1 MKQMEH
7 SYKGE
12 EKFLVNDL
20 KTIVSKARSKAFA
33 AVNYSLVERNWRI
46 GKRIVEEEQNGEAR
60 AEYGKHIIEVAS
72 AALTEEF
79 GKGFSETNLINF
91 KKFFLLFKE
100 LEIHQTVSEE
110 FRKQVLHLLPW
121 SHYERLIRVE
131 DKKAREWYAKEAYE
145 QGWSFRTLN
154 RNINTLYYERLLMS
168 KKKQPVVNEMQDK
181 TKAYQQDKLE
191 YIKSPVVLEFL
202 GLPEDTSLAESKL
215 ETAIINNLEKFLMEM
230 GKGYALVARQQHIR
244 TEENDYYIDLVFYNY
259 LIKSFILVDLKVN
272 RITYQDVG
280 QMDMYLQ
287 MYDKMK
293 KGPDDNPTI
302 GIILCTETDSDVAR
316 YSTLAK
322 NDQMFAAKY
331 KLYLPDKED
340 LRREI
345 ERQKELY
352 LMAHPEETGIS
363 VTNGYA
369 QPDSCF
375 MFAYDLEQDK
385 LLWRSADQSYNSMN
399 FVVKGDVILCGYGF
413 TAEDDYLYQ
422 INRNT
427 GEILDRLELKK
438 MPDLLVEQDGK
449 LYVHTYSYDYVIDF

>member
-1 MKQMEH
+1 MKEPGKKYDDEDNM
-7 SYKGE
+7 
-12 EKFLVNDL
+12 LVNDL
-20 KTIVSKARSKAFA
+20 RSIVSKARSKAFA

-46 GKRIVEEEQNGEAR
+46 GQRIVEQEQNGASR
-60 AEYGKHIIEVAS
+60 AEYGKHVIEIAS

-79 GKGFSETNLINF
+79 GKGFSETNIMNF
-91 KKFFLLFKE
+91 KKFYLKFKE
-100 LEIHQTVSEE
+100 LAIPQTVSEE
-110 FRKQVLHLLPW
+110 FKKQKHQTLSDESSLLTQKDQTQSTQSELRLLPW

-131 DKKAREWYAKEAYE
+131 DKKAREWYAKEAFE
-145 QGWSFRTLN
+145 QDWSFRTLN

-168 KKKQPVVNEMQDK
+168 KKKQPVVDEMQDK

-316 YSTLAK
+316 YSTLAR

-352 LMAHPEETGIS
+352 LMAHPEE
-363 VTNGYA
+363 NY
-369 QPDSCF
+369 
-375 MFAYDLEQDK
+375 
-385 LLWRSADQSYNSMN
+385 
-399 FVVKGDVILCGYGF
+399 KG
-413 TAEDDYLYQ
+413 
-422 INRNT
+422 
-427 GEILDRLELKK
+427 
-438 MPDLLVEQDGK
+438 
-449 LYVHTYSYDYVIDF
+449 

>member
-1 MKQMEH
+1 MQEPGKKYNDEDNM
-7 SYKGE
+7 
-12 EKFLVNDL
+12 LVNDL
-20 KTIVSKARSKAFA
+20 RSIVSKARSKAFA

-46 GKRIVEEEQNGEAR
+46 GQRIVEQEQNGASR
-60 AEYGKHIIEVAS
+60 AEYGKHVIEVAS

-79 GKGFSETNLINF
+79 GKGFSETNIMNF
-91 KKFFLLFKE
+91 KKFYLKFKE
-100 LEIHQTVSEE
+100 LTIPQTLSEE
-110 FRKQVLHLLPW
+110 FKKQKQQTLSDELSSHFQKGQTPPAQFELRLLPW

-131 DKKAREWYAKEAYE
+131 DKKAREWYAKEAFE

-168 KKKQPVVNEMQDK
+168 KKKQPVVDEMQDK

-191 YIKSPVVLEFL
+191 YIKSPVILEFL

-352 LMAHPEETGIS
+352 QMAHPEE
-363 VTNGYA
+363 N
-369 QPDSCF
+369 
-375 MFAYDLEQDK
+375 DK
-385 LLWRSADQSYNSMN
+385 
-399 FVVKGDVILCGYGF
+399 
-413 TAEDDYLYQ
+413 E
-422 INRNT
+422 
-427 GEILDRLELKK
+427 
-438 MPDLLVEQDGK
+438 
-449 LYVHTYSYDYVIDF
+449 

>member
-1 MKQMEH
+1 MKQLNKKYNDEDNM
-7 SYKGE
+7 
-12 EKFLVNDL
+12 LVNDL
-20 KTIVSKARSKAFA
+20 RSIVSKARSKAFA

-46 GKRIVEEEQNGEAR
+46 GQRIVEQEQNGASR
-60 AEYGKHIIEVAS
+60 AEYGKHVIEVAS
-72 AALTEEF
+72 VALTEEF
-79 GKGFSETNLINF
+79 GKGFSYTNIANYKRFYLTFNDLQI
-91 KKFFLLFKE
+91 L
-100 LEIHQTVSEE
+100 QTVSEE
-110 FRKQVLHLLPW
+110 FNNPIQQTLPAKSSAPYKEDKAASAQSELRLLPW

-131 DKKAREWYAKEAYE
+131 DKKAREWYAKEAFE

-352 LMAHPEETGIS
+352 LMAHPKE
-363 VTNGYA
+363 N
-369 QPDSCF
+369 
-375 MFAYDLEQDK
+375 DK
-385 LLWRSADQSYNSMN
+385 
-399 FVVKGDVILCGYGF
+399 
-413 TAEDDYLYQ
+413 E
-422 INRNT
+422 
-427 GEILDRLELKK
+427 
-438 MPDLLVEQDGK
+438 
-449 LYVHTYSYDYVIDF
+449 

>member
-1 MKQMEH
+1 MKEP
-7 SYKGE
+7 
-12 EKFLVNDL
+12 EKKYNDEDNMLVNDL
-20 KTIVSKARSKAFA
+20 RSIVSKARSKAFA

-46 GKRIVEEEQNGEAR
+46 GQRIVEEEQNGTSR
-60 AEYGKHIIEVAS
+60 AEYGKHVIEVAS
-72 AALTEEF
+72 AALTKEF
-79 GKGFSETNLINF
+79 GKGFSYTNIANYKRFYLTFSDLQI
-91 KKFFLLFKE
+91 L
-100 LEIHQTVSEE
+100 QTVSEE
-110 FRKQVLHLLPW
+110 FKKQKHQTVSDESSLLPQKGQTPPAQFELRFLPW

-131 DKKAREWYAKEAYE
+131 DKKAREWYAKEAFE

-168 KKKQPVVNEMQDK
+168 TKKQPVVDEMQDK

-352 LMAHPEETGIS
+352 LMAHPEE
-363 VTNGYA
+363 N
-369 QPDSCF
+369 
-375 MFAYDLEQDK
+375 DK
-385 LLWRSADQSYNSMN
+385 
-399 FVVKGDVILCGYGF
+399 
-413 TAEDDYLYQ
+413 E
-422 INRNT
+422 
-427 GEILDRLELKK
+427 
-438 MPDLLVEQDGK
+438 
-449 LYVHTYSYDYVIDF
+449 

>member
-1 MKQMEH
+1 MKEPGKKYNDEDNM
-7 SYKGE
+7 
-12 EKFLVNDL
+12 LVNDL
-20 KTIVSKARSKAFA
+20 RSIVSKARSKAFA

-46 GKRIVEEEQNGEAR
+46 GQRIVEEEQNGASR
-60 AEYGKHIIEVAS
+60 AEYGKHVIEVAS
-72 AALTEEF
+72 AALTKEF
-79 GKGFSETNLINF
+79 GKGFSETNIMNF
-91 KKFFLLFKE
+91 KKFYLKFKE
-100 LEIHQTVSEE
+100 LTIPQTLSEE
-110 FRKQVLHLLPW
+110 FKKQKHQTLSDESSLLPQKGQTQPAQFELRLLPW

-131 DKKAREWYAKEAYE
+131 DKKAREWYAKEAFNE
-145 QGWSFRTLN
+145 GWSYRTLN

-168 KKKQPVVNEMQDK
+168 TKKQPVVDEMQDK

-302 GIILCTETDSDVAR
+302 GIILCTKTDSDVAR

-352 LMAHPEETGIS
+352 LMAHPKE
-363 VTNGYA
+363 N
-369 QPDSCF
+369 
-375 MFAYDLEQDK
+375 DK
-385 LLWRSADQSYNSMN
+385 
-399 FVVKGDVILCGYGF
+399 
-413 TAEDDYLYQ
+413 E
-422 INRNT
+422 
-427 GEILDRLELKK
+427 
-438 MPDLLVEQDGK
+438 
-449 LYVHTYSYDYVIDF
+449 

>member
-1 MKQMEH
+1 MKEPGKKYNDEDNM
-7 SYKGE
+7 
-12 EKFLVNDL
+12 LVNDL
-20 KTIVSKARSKAFA
+20 RSIVSKARSKAFA

-46 GKRIVEEEQNGEAR
+46 GQRIVEQEQNGASR
-60 AEYGKHIIEVAS
+60 AEYGKHVIEVAS
-72 AALTEEF
+72 AALTKEF
-79 GKGFSETNLINF
+79 GKGFSETNIMNF
-91 KKFFLLFKE
+91 KKFYLKFKE
-100 LEIHQTVSEE
+100 LTIPQTLSEE
-110 FRKQVLHLLPW
+110 FKKQKHQTLSDESSLLPQKGQTQPAQFELRLLPW

-131 DKKAREWYAKEAYE
+131 DKKAREWYAKEAFNE
-145 QGWSFRTLN
+145 GWSYRTLN

-168 KKKQPVVNEMQDK
+168 TKKQPVVDEMQDK

-352 LMAHPEETGIS
+352 LTAHPEE
-363 VTNGYA
+363 N
-369 QPDSCF
+369 
-375 MFAYDLEQDK
+375 DK
-385 LLWRSADQSYNSMN
+385 
-399 FVVKGDVILCGYGF
+399 
-413 TAEDDYLYQ
+413 E
-422 INRNT
+422 
-427 GEILDRLELKK
+427 
-438 MPDLLVEQDGK
+438 
-449 LYVHTYSYDYVIDF
+449 

>member
-1 MKQMEH
+1 MKEP
-7 SYKGE
+7 
-12 EKFLVNDL
+12 EKKYNDEDNMLVNDL
-20 KTIVSKARSKAFA
+20 RSIVSKARSKAFA

-46 GKRIVEEEQNGEAR
+46 GQRIVEQEQNGASR
-60 AEYGKHIIEVAS
+60 AEYGKHVIEVAS
-72 AALTEEF
+72 AALTKEF
-79 GKGFSETNLINF
+79 GKGFSETNIRTF
-91 KKFFLLFKE
+91 RKFFLIFNN
-100 LEIHQTVSEE
+100 LEIQQTLSAESNLPKQQTLSDELSSHFQKGQTPPAQSEL
-110 FRKQVLHLLPW
+110 RLLPW

-131 DKKAREWYAKEAYE
+131 DKKAREWYAKEAFE

-168 KKKQPVVNEMQDK
+168 TKKEPVVDEMQDK

-352 LMAHPEETGIS
+352 LMAHP
-363 VTNGYA
+363 
-369 QPDSCF
+369 
-375 MFAYDLEQDK
+375 DK
-385 LLWRSADQSYNSMN
+385 
-399 FVVKGDVILCGYGF
+399 
-413 TAEDDYLYQ
+413 
-422 INRNT
+422 
-427 GEILDRLELKK
+427 
-438 MPDLLVEQDGK
+438 
-449 LYVHTYSYDYVIDF
+449 

>member
-1 MKQMEH
+1 MKEPGKKYNDEDNM
-7 SYKGE
+7 
-12 EKFLVNDL
+12 LVNDL
-20 KTIVSKARSKAFA
+20 RSIVSKARSKAFA

-46 GKRIVEEEQNGEAR
+46 GQRIVEEEQNGASR
-60 AEYGKHIIEVAS
+60 AEYGKHVIEVAS
-72 AALTEEF
+72 AALTKEF
-79 GKGFSETNLINF
+79 GKGFSETNIMNF
-91 KKFFLLFKE
+91 KKFYLKFKE
-100 LEIHQTVSEE
+100 LTIPQTLSEE
-110 FRKQVLHLLPW
+110 FKKQKHQTLSDESSLLPQKGQTQPAQFELRLLPW

-131 DKKAREWYAKEAYE
+131 DKKAREWYAKEAFNE
-145 QGWSFRTLN
+145 GWSYRTLN

-168 KKKQPVVNEMQDK
+168 TKKQPVVDEMQDK

-322 NDQMFAAKY
+322 NDQMFTAKY

-352 LMAHPEETGIS
+352 LTAHPEE
-363 VTNGYA
+363 N
-369 QPDSCF
+369 
-375 MFAYDLEQDK
+375 DK
-385 LLWRSADQSYNSMN
+385 
-399 FVVKGDVILCGYGF
+399 
-413 TAEDDYLYQ
+413 E
-422 INRNT
+422 
-427 GEILDRLELKK
+427 
-438 MPDLLVEQDGK
+438 
-449 LYVHTYSYDYVIDF
+449 

>member
-1 MKQMEH
+1 MKEPGKKYNDEDNM
-7 SYKGE
+7 
-12 EKFLVNDL
+12 LVNDL
-20 KTIVSKARSKAFA
+20 RSIVSKARSKAFA

-46 GKRIVEEEQNGEAR
+46 GQRIVEQEQNGASR
-60 AEYGKHIIEVAS
+60 AEYGKHVIEIAS

-79 GKGFSETNLINF
+79 GKGFSYTNIANYKRFYLTFNNLQI
-91 KKFFLLFKE
+91 L
-100 LEIHQTVSEE
+100 QTVSEE
-110 FRKQVLHLLPW
+110 FNNPIQQTLPAKASAPHKEDKAASAQSELRLLPW

-131 DKKAREWYAKEAYE
+131 DKKAREWYAKEAFE

-352 LMAHPEETGIS
+352 LMAHPEE
-363 VTNGYA
+363 N
-369 QPDSCF
+369 
-375 MFAYDLEQDK
+375 DK
-385 LLWRSADQSYNSMN
+385 
-399 FVVKGDVILCGYGF
+399 
-413 TAEDDYLYQ
+413 E
-422 INRNT
+422 
-427 GEILDRLELKK
+427 
-438 MPDLLVEQDGK
+438 
-449 LYVHTYSYDYVIDF
+449 

>member
-46 GKRIVEEEQNGEAR
+46 GKRIVEEEQNGASR

-79 GKGFSETNLINF
+79 GKGFSATTLRVFRRFYLKFSNLQI
-91 KKFFLLFKE
+91 
-100 LEIHQTVSEE
+100 QRTVSVEFNASIQQTPSEE
-110 FRKQVLHLLPW
+110 LSNNLQHVQKAGIHLLPW
-121 SHYERLIRVE
+121 SHYELLIRIE
-131 DKKAREWYAKEAYE
+131 DKQARDWYAKEAFE
-145 QGWSFRTLN
+145 QGWSYRTLS

-168 KKKQPVVNEMQDK
+168 KDKAPVEKEMKEKTNEF
-181 TKAYQQDKLE
+181 QQDKLE
-191 YIKSPVVLEFL
+191 YIKSPVVMEFL
-202 GLPEDTSLAESKL
+202 GLPSDSSLKESKL
-215 ETAIINNLEKFLMEM
+215 ESAIIDNLEKFLMEM

-302 GIILCTETDSDVAR
+302 GIILCTETDFDVAR

-331 KLYLPDKED
+331 KLYLPNKED

-352 LMAHPEETGIS
+352 LMAHPKE
-363 VTNGYA
+363 N
-369 QPDSCF
+369 
-375 MFAYDLEQDK
+375 DK
-385 LLWRSADQSYNSMN
+385 
-399 FVVKGDVILCGYGF
+399 
-413 TAEDDYLYQ
+413 E
-422 INRNT
+422 
-427 GEILDRLELKK
+427 
-438 MPDLLVEQDGK
+438 
-449 LYVHTYSYDYVIDF
+449 

>member
-1 MKQMEH
+1 MKEP
-7 SYKGE
+7 
-12 EKFLVNDL
+12 EKKYNDEDNMLVNDL
-20 KTIVSKARSKAFA
+20 RSIVSKARSKAFA

-46 GKRIVEEEQNGEAR
+46 GQRIVEQEQNGTSR
-60 AEYGKHIIEVAS
+60 AEYGKHVIEVAS
-72 AALTEEF
+72 AALTKEF
-79 GKGFSETNLINF
+79 GKGFSYTNIANYKRFYLTFSDLQI
-91 KKFFLLFKE
+91 L
-100 LEIHQTVSEE
+100 QTVSEE
-110 FRKQVLHLLPW
+110 FKKQKHQTLSDESSLLPQKGQTQPAQFELRLLPW

-131 DKKAREWYAKEAYE
+131 DKKAREWYAKEAFNE
-145 QGWSFRTLN
+145 GWSYRTLN

-168 KKKQPVVNEMQDK
+168 TKKQPVVDEMQDK

-352 LMAHPEETGIS
+352 LMAHPEE
-363 VTNGYA
+363 N
-369 QPDSCF
+369 
-375 MFAYDLEQDK
+375 DK
-385 LLWRSADQSYNSMN
+385 
-399 FVVKGDVILCGYGF
+399 
-413 TAEDDYLYQ
+413 E
-422 INRNT
+422 
-427 GEILDRLELKK
+427 
-438 MPDLLVEQDGK
+438 
-449 LYVHTYSYDYVIDF
+449 

>member
-1 MKQMEH
+1 MKQLNKKYNDEDNM
-7 SYKGE
+7 
-12 EKFLVNDL
+12 LVNDL
-20 KTIVSKARSKAFA
+20 RSIVSKARSKAFA

-46 GKRIVEEEQNGEAR
+46 GQRIVEEEQNGASR
-60 AEYGKHIIEVAS
+60 AEYGKHVIEVAS
-72 AALTEEF
+72 AALTKEF
-79 GKGFSETNLINF
+79 GKGFSETNIMNF
-91 KKFFLLFKE
+91 KKFYLKFKE
-100 LEIHQTVSEE
+100 LTIPQTVSEE
-110 FRKQVLHLLPW
+110 FKKQKQQTLSDESSLLLQKGQTQSAQFELRLLPW

-131 DKKAREWYAKEAYE
+131 DKKAREWYAKEAFE

-352 LMAHPEETGIS
+352 LMAHPEE
-363 VTNGYA
+363 N
-369 QPDSCF
+369 
-375 MFAYDLEQDK
+375 DK
-385 LLWRSADQSYNSMN
+385 
-399 FVVKGDVILCGYGF
+399 
-413 TAEDDYLYQ
+413 E
-422 INRNT
+422 
-427 GEILDRLELKK
+427 
-438 MPDLLVEQDGK
+438 
-449 LYVHTYSYDYVIDF
+449 

>member
-1 MKQMEH
+1 MKEPSKKYNDEDNM
-7 SYKGE
+7 
-12 EKFLVNDL
+12 LVNDL
-20 KTIVSKARSKAFA
+20 RSIVSKARSKAFA

-46 GKRIVEEEQNGEAR
+46 GQRIVEQEQNGASR
-60 AEYGKHIIEVAS
+60 AEYGKHVIEVAS
-72 AALTEEF
+72 AALTKEF
-79 GKGFSETNLINF
+79 GKGFSETNIMNF
-91 KKFFLLFKE
+91 KKFYLKFKE
-100 LEIHQTVSEE
+100 LTIPQTLSEE
-110 FRKQVLHLLPW
+110 FKKQKHQTLSDESSLLPQKGQTQPAQFELRLLPW

-131 DKKAREWYAKEAYE
+131 DKQAREWYAKEAFNE
-145 QGWSFRTLN
+145 GWSYRTLN

-168 KKKQPVVNEMQDK
+168 TKKQPVVDEMQDK

-352 LMAHPEETGIS
+352 LMAHPEE
-363 VTNGYA
+363 N
-369 QPDSCF
+369 
-375 MFAYDLEQDK
+375 DK
-385 LLWRSADQSYNSMN
+385 
-399 FVVKGDVILCGYGF
+399 
-413 TAEDDYLYQ
+413 E
-422 INRNT
+422 
-427 GEILDRLELKK
+427 
-438 MPDLLVEQDGK
+438 
-449 LYVHTYSYDYVIDF
+449 

>member
-1 MKQMEH
+1 MKQPRKKYNDEDNM
-7 SYKGE
+7 
-12 EKFLVNDL
+12 LVNDL
-20 KTIVSKARSKAFA
+20 RSIVSKARSKAFA

-46 GKRIVEEEQNGEAR
+46 GQRIVEQEQNGASR
-60 AEYGKHIIEVAS
+60 AEYGKHVIEIAS

-79 GKGFSETNLINF
+79 GKGFSETNIMNF
-91 KKFFLLFKE
+91 KKFYLKFKE
-100 LEIHQTVSEE
+100 LTIPQTLSEE
-110 FRKQVLHLLPW
+110 FKKQKHQTLSDESSLLPQKGQTQSAQFELRLLPW

-131 DKKAREWYAKEAYE
+131 DKKAREWYAKEAFE

-191 YIKSPVVLEFL
+191 YIKSPVVMEFL
-202 GLPEDTSLAESKL
+202 GLPSDSSLKESKL
-215 ETAIINNLEKFLMEM
+215 ESAIIDNLEKFLMEM

-302 GIILCTETDSDVAR
+302 GIILCAETDSDVDR

-352 LMAHPEETGIS
+352 LMTHPEE
-363 VTNGYA
+363 N
-369 QPDSCF
+369 
-375 MFAYDLEQDK
+375 EK
-385 LLWRSADQSYNSMN
+385 
-399 FVVKGDVILCGYGF
+399 
-413 TAEDDYLYQ
+413 E
-422 INRNT
+422 
-427 GEILDRLELKK
+427 
-438 MPDLLVEQDGK
+438 
-449 LYVHTYSYDYVIDF
+449 

>member
-1 MKQMEH
+1 MKEPGKKYNDEDNM
-7 SYKGE
+7 
-12 EKFLVNDL
+12 LVNDL
-20 KTIVSKARSKAFA
+20 RSIVSKARSKAFA

-46 GKRIVEEEQNGEAR
+46 GQRIVEEEQNGASR
-60 AEYGKHIIEVAS
+60 AEYGKHVIEVAS
-72 AALTEEF
+72 AALTKEF
-79 GKGFSETNLINF
+79 GKGFSETNIMNF
-91 KKFFLLFKE
+91 KKFYLKFKE
-100 LEIHQTVSEE
+100 LTIPQTLSEE
-110 FRKQVLHLLPW
+110 FKKQKHQTLSDESSLLPQKGQTQSAQFELRLLPW

-131 DKKAREWYAKEAYE
+131 DKKAREWYAKEAFE

-168 KKKQPVVNEMQDK
+168 KDKAPVEKEMKEKTNEF
-181 TKAYQQDKLE
+181 QQDKLE
-191 YIKSPVVLEFL
+191 YIKSPVVMEFL
-202 GLPEDTSLAESKL
+202 GLPSDSSLKESKL
-215 ETAIINNLEKFLMEM
+215 ESAIIDNLEKFLMEM

-302 GIILCTETDSDVAR
+302 GIILCAETDSDVAR

-331 KLYLPDKED
+331 KLYLPNEED

-352 LMAHPEETGIS
+352 LMAHP
-363 VTNGYA
+363 
-369 QPDSCF
+369 
-375 MFAYDLEQDK
+375 DK
-385 LLWRSADQSYNSMN
+385 
-399 FVVKGDVILCGYGF
+399 
-413 TAEDDYLYQ
+413 
-422 INRNT
+422 
-427 GEILDRLELKK
+427 
-438 MPDLLVEQDGK
+438 
-449 LYVHTYSYDYVIDF
+449 

>member
-1 MKQMEH
+1 MKQPRKKYNDEDNM
-7 SYKGE
+7 
-12 EKFLVNDL
+12 LVNDL
-20 KTIVSKARSKAFA
+20 RSIVSKARSKAFA

-46 GKRIVEEEQNGEAR
+46 GQRIVEQEQNGASR
-60 AEYGKHIIEVAS
+60 AEYGKHVIEIAS

-79 GKGFSETNLINF
+79 GKGFSETNIMNF
-91 KKFFLLFKE
+91 KKFYLKFKE
-100 LEIHQTVSEE
+100 LTIPQTVSEE
-110 FRKQVLHLLPW
+110 FKKQKHQTLSDESSLLPQKGQTQSAQFELRLLPW

-131 DKKAREWYAKEAYE
+131 DKKAREWYAKEAFE

-302 GIILCTETDSDVAR
+302 GIILCTETDTDVAR

-352 LMAHPEETGIS
+352 LMAHPEE
-363 VTNGYA
+363 N
-369 QPDSCF
+369 
-375 MFAYDLEQDK
+375 DK
-385 LLWRSADQSYNSMN
+385 
-399 FVVKGDVILCGYGF
+399 
-413 TAEDDYLYQ
+413 E
-422 INRNT
+422 
-427 GEILDRLELKK
+427 
-438 MPDLLVEQDGK
+438 
-449 LYVHTYSYDYVIDF
+449 

>member
-1 MKQMEH
+1 MKQPGKKYNDEDNM
-7 SYKGE
+7 
-12 EKFLVNDL
+12 LVNDL
-20 KTIVSKARSKAFA
+20 RSIVSKARSKAFA

-46 GKRIVEEEQNGEAR
+46 GQRIVEQEQNGASR
-60 AEYGKHIIEVAS
+60 AEYGKHVIEVAS

-79 GKGFSETNLINF
+79 GKGFSETNIMNF
-91 KKFFLLFKE
+91 KKFYLKFKE
-100 LEIHQTVSEE
+100 LTIPQTLSEE
-110 FRKQVLHLLPW
+110 FKKQKHQTLSDESSLLPQKGQTPPAQFELRLLPW

-131 DKKAREWYAKEAYE
+131 DKKAREWYAKEAFE

-168 KKKQPVVNEMQDK
+168 TKKQPVVDEMQDK

-352 LMAHPEETGIS
+352 LMAHPEE
-363 VTNGYA
+363 N
-369 QPDSCF
+369 
-375 MFAYDLEQDK
+375 EK
-385 LLWRSADQSYNSMN
+385 
-399 FVVKGDVILCGYGF
+399 
-413 TAEDDYLYQ
+413 E
-422 INRNT
+422 
-427 GEILDRLELKK
+427 
-438 MPDLLVEQDGK
+438 
-449 LYVHTYSYDYVIDF
+449 

>member
-1 MKQMEH
+1 MKQPGKKYNDEDNM
-7 SYKGE
+7 
-12 EKFLVNDL
+12 LVNDL
-20 KTIVSKARSKAFA
+20 RSIVSKARSKAFA

-46 GKRIVEEEQNGEAR
+46 GQRIVEQEQNGASR
-60 AEYGKHIIEVAS
+60 AEYGKHVIEVAS

-79 GKGFSETNLINF
+79 GKGFSYTNIANYKRFYLTFSDLQI
-91 KKFFLLFKE
+91 L
-100 LEIHQTVSEE
+100 QTLSEE
-110 FRKQVLHLLPW
+110 FKKQKHQTLSDESSLLPQKGQTPPAQFELRLLPW

-131 DKKAREWYAKEAYE
+131 DKKAREWYAKEAFE

-168 KKKQPVVNEMQDK
+168 KKKQPVVDEMQDN

-352 LMAHPEETGIS
+352 LMAHPEE
-363 VTNGYA
+363 N
-369 QPDSCF
+369 
-375 MFAYDLEQDK
+375 DK
-385 LLWRSADQSYNSMN
+385 
-399 FVVKGDVILCGYGF
+399 
-413 TAEDDYLYQ
+413 E
-422 INRNT
+422 
-427 GEILDRLELKK
+427 
-438 MPDLLVEQDGK
+438 
-449 LYVHTYSYDYVIDF
+449 

>member
-1 MKQMEH
+1 MKQPRKKYNDEDNM
-7 SYKGE
+7 
-12 EKFLVNDL
+12 LVNDL
-20 KTIVSKARSKAFA
+20 RSIVSKARSKAFA

-46 GKRIVEEEQNGEAR
+46 GQRIVEQEQNGASR
-60 AEYGKHIIEVAS
+60 AEYGKHVIEVAS

-79 GKGFSETNLINF
+79 GKGFSYTNIANYKRFYLTFNNLQI
-91 KKFFLLFKE
+91 L
-100 LEIHQTVSEE
+100 QTVSEE
-110 FRKQVLHLLPW
+110 FKKQKHQTLSDESSLLPQKGQTQPAQSELRLLPW

-131 DKKAREWYAKEAYE
+131 DKKAREWYAKEAFE

-168 KKKQPVVNEMQDK
+168 KKKQPVVDEMQDK

-302 GIILCTETDSDVAR
+302 GIILCAETDSDVAR

-331 KLYLPDKED
+331 KLYLPNEED

-352 LMAHPEETGIS
+352 LMAHP
-363 VTNGYA
+363 
-369 QPDSCF
+369 
-375 MFAYDLEQDK
+375 DK
-385 LLWRSADQSYNSMN
+385 
-399 FVVKGDVILCGYGF
+399 
-413 TAEDDYLYQ
+413 
-422 INRNT
+422 
-427 GEILDRLELKK
+427 
-438 MPDLLVEQDGK
+438 
-449 LYVHTYSYDYVIDF
+449 

>member
-1 MKQMEH
+1 MKQLNKKYNNEDNM
-7 SYKGE
+7 
-12 EKFLVNDL
+12 LVNDL
-20 KTIVSKARSKAFA
+20 RSIVNKARSKAFA

-46 GKRIVEEEQNGEAR
+46 GQRIVEQEQNGTSR
-60 AEYGKHIIEVAS
+60 AEYGKHVIEVAS

-79 GKGFSETNLINF
+79 GKGFSYTNIANYKRFYLTFSDLQI
-91 KKFFLLFKE
+91 L
-100 LEIHQTVSEE
+100 QTLSEE
-110 FRKQVLHLLPW
+110 FKKQKHQTLSDESSLLPQKGQTPPAQSELRLLPW

-131 DKKAREWYAKEAYE
+131 DKKAREWYAKEAFNE
-145 QGWSFRTLN
+145 GWSYRTLN

-168 KKKQPVVNEMQDK
+168 TKKQPVVDEMQDK

-352 LMAHPEETGIS
+352 LMAHPEE
-363 VTNGYA
+363 N
-369 QPDSCF
+369 
-375 MFAYDLEQDK
+375 
-385 LLWRSADQSYNSMN
+385 
-399 FVVKGDVILCGYGF
+399 
-413 TAEDDYLYQ
+413 
-422 INRNT
+422 
-427 GEILDRLELKK
+427 KK
-438 MPDLLVEQDGK
+438 E
-449 LYVHTYSYDYVIDF
+449 

>member
-1 MKQMEH
+1 MKEPGKKYNDEDNM
-7 SYKGE
+7 
-12 EKFLVNDL
+12 LVNDL
-20 KTIVSKARSKAFA
+20 RSIVSKARSKAFA

-46 GKRIVEEEQNGEAR
+46 GQRIVEQEQNGASR
-60 AEYGKHIIEVAS
+60 AEYGKHVIEIAS

-79 GKGFSETNLINF
+79 GKGFSETNIMNF
-91 KKFFLLFKE
+91 KKFYLKFKE
-100 LEIHQTVSEE
+100 LTIPQTLSEE
-110 FRKQVLHLLPW
+110 FKKQKHQTLSDESSLLPQKGQTQSAQFELRLLPW

-131 DKKAREWYAKEAYE
+131 DKKAREWYAKEAFE

-168 KKKQPVVNEMQDK
+168 TKKQPVVDEMQDK

-287 MYDKMK
+287 MYDKIK

-352 LMAHPEETGIS
+352 LMAHPEE
-363 VTNGYA
+363 N
-369 QPDSCF
+369 
-375 MFAYDLEQDK
+375 EK
-385 LLWRSADQSYNSMN
+385 
-399 FVVKGDVILCGYGF
+399 
-413 TAEDDYLYQ
+413 E
-422 INRNT
+422 
-427 GEILDRLELKK
+427 
-438 MPDLLVEQDGK
+438 
-449 LYVHTYSYDYVIDF
+449 

>member
-1 MKQMEH
+1 MKEPSKKYNDEDNM
-7 SYKGE
+7 
-12 EKFLVNDL
+12 LVNDL
-20 KTIVSKARSKAFA
+20 RSIVSKARSKAFA

-46 GKRIVEEEQNGEAR
+46 GQRIVEEEQNGASR
-60 AEYGKHIIEVAS
+60 AEYGKHVIEVAS
-72 AALTEEF
+72 AALTKEF
-79 GKGFSETNLINF
+79 GKGFSETNIMNF
-91 KKFFLLFKE
+91 KKFYLKFKE
-100 LEIHQTVSEE
+100 LTIPQTLSEE
-110 FRKQVLHLLPW
+110 FKKQKHQTLSDESSLLPQKGQTQPAQFELRLLPW

-131 DKKAREWYAKEAYE
+131 DKKAREWYAKEAFNE
-145 QGWSFRTLN
+145 GWSYRTLN

-168 KKKQPVVNEMQDK
+168 KKKQPVVDEMQDK

-215 ETAIINNLEKFLMEM
+215 EIAIINNLEKFLMEM

-352 LMAHPEETGIS
+352 LMAHPEE
-363 VTNGYA
+363 N
-369 QPDSCF
+369 
-375 MFAYDLEQDK
+375 DK
-385 LLWRSADQSYNSMN
+385 
-399 FVVKGDVILCGYGF
+399 
-413 TAEDDYLYQ
+413 E
-422 INRNT
+422 
-427 GEILDRLELKK
+427 
-438 MPDLLVEQDGK
+438 
-449 LYVHTYSYDYVIDF
+449 

>member
-1 MKQMEH
+1 MKQPGKKYNDEDNM
-7 SYKGE
+7 
-12 EKFLVNDL
+12 LVNDL
-20 KTIVSKARSKAFA
+20 RSIVSKARSKAFA

-46 GKRIVEEEQNGEAR
+46 GQRIVEQEQNGASR
-60 AEYGKHIIEVAS
+60 AEYGKHVIEIAS

-79 GKGFSETNLINF
+79 GKGFSYTNIANYKRFYLTFNNLQI
-91 KKFFLLFKE
+91 L
-100 LEIHQTVSEE
+100 QTVSEE
-110 FRKQVLHLLPW
+110 FNNPIQQTLPAKSSTPHKEDKAESTQSELRLLPW

-131 DKKAREWYAKEAYE
+131 DKKAREWYAKEAFE

-293 KGPDDNPTI
+293 KRPDDNPTI

-340 LRREI
+340 LKREI

-352 LMAHPEETGIS
+352 LMAHPEE
-363 VTNGYA
+363 N
-369 QPDSCF
+369 
-375 MFAYDLEQDK
+375 DK
-385 LLWRSADQSYNSMN
+385 
-399 FVVKGDVILCGYGF
+399 
-413 TAEDDYLYQ
+413 E
-422 INRNT
+422 
-427 GEILDRLELKK
+427 
-438 MPDLLVEQDGK
+438 
-449 LYVHTYSYDYVIDF
+449 

>member
-1 MKQMEH
+1 MKQPRKKYNDEDNM
-7 SYKGE
+7 
-12 EKFLVNDL
+12 LVNDL
-20 KTIVSKARSKAFA
+20 RSIVSKARSKAFA
-33 AVNYSLVERNWRI
+33 AVNYSPGERNWRI
-46 GKRIVEEEQNGEAR
+46 GQRIVEQEQNGASR
-60 AEYGKHIIEVAS
+60 AEYGKHVIEVAS

-79 GKGFSETNLINF
+79 GKGFSETNIMNF
-91 KKFFLLFKE
+91 KKFYLKFKE
-100 LEIHQTVSEE
+100 LTIPQTLSEE
-110 FRKQVLHLLPW
+110 FKKQKHQTLSDESSLLPQKGQTQSAQFELRLLPW

-131 DKKAREWYAKEAYE
+131 DKKAREWYAKEAFE

-191 YIKSPVVLEFL
+191 YIKSPVVMEFL
-202 GLPEDTSLAESKL
+202 GLPSDSSLKESKL
-215 ETAIINNLEKFLMEM
+215 ESAIIDNLEKFLMEM

-302 GIILCTETDSDVAR
+302 GIILCAETDSDVAR

-352 LMAHPEETGIS
+352 LMTHPEE
-363 VTNGYA
+363 N
-369 QPDSCF
+369 
-375 MFAYDLEQDK
+375 EK
-385 LLWRSADQSYNSMN
+385 
-399 FVVKGDVILCGYGF
+399 
-413 TAEDDYLYQ
+413 E
-422 INRNT
+422 
-427 GEILDRLELKK
+427 
-438 MPDLLVEQDGK
+438 
-449 LYVHTYSYDYVIDF
+449 

>member
-1 MKQMEH
+1 MKQLNKKYNDEDNM
-7 SYKGE
+7 
-12 EKFLVNDL
+12 LVNDL
-20 KTIVSKARSKAFA
+20 RSIVSKARSKAFA

-46 GKRIVEEEQNGEAR
+46 GQRIVEQEQNGASR
-60 AEYGKHIIEVAS
+60 AEYGKHVIEVAS

-79 GKGFSETNLINF
+79 GKGFSETNIMNF
-91 KKFFLLFKE
+91 KKFYLKFKE
-100 LEIHQTVSEE
+100 LTIPQTLSEE
-110 FRKQVLHLLPW
+110 FKKQKQQTQSDESSLLPPKGQTPSAQFELHLLPW

-131 DKKAREWYAKEAYE
+131 DKKAREWYTKEAFK

-168 KKKQPVVNEMQDK
+168 TKKQPVVDEMQDK

-352 LMAHPEETGIS
+352 LMAHPEE
-363 VTNGYA
+363 N
-369 QPDSCF
+369 
-375 MFAYDLEQDK
+375 DK
-385 LLWRSADQSYNSMN
+385 
-399 FVVKGDVILCGYGF
+399 
-413 TAEDDYLYQ
+413 E
-422 INRNT
+422 
-427 GEILDRLELKK
+427 
-438 MPDLLVEQDGK
+438 
-449 LYVHTYSYDYVIDF
+449 

>member
-1 MKQMEH
+1 MKQPRKKYNDEDNM
-7 SYKGE
+7 
-12 EKFLVNDL
+12 LVNDL
-20 KTIVSKARSKAFA
+20 RSIVSKARSKAFA

-46 GKRIVEEEQNGEAR
+46 GQRIVEQEQNGASR
-60 AEYGKHIIEVAS
+60 AEYGKHVIEVAS

-79 GKGFSETNLINF
+79 GKGFSYTNIANYKRFYLTFNNLQI
-91 KKFFLLFKE
+91 L
-100 LEIHQTVSEE
+100 QTVSEE
-110 FRKQVLHLLPW
+110 FNNPIQQTQPAKSSTPYKEDKAESTQSELRLLPW

-131 DKKAREWYAKEAYE
+131 DKKAREWYAKEAFE

-302 GIILCTETDSDVAR
+302 GIILCAETDSDVAR

-331 KLYLPDKED
+331 KLYLPNEED

-352 LMAHPEETGIS
+352 LMAHP
-363 VTNGYA
+363 
-369 QPDSCF
+369 
-375 MFAYDLEQDK
+375 DK
-385 LLWRSADQSYNSMN
+385 
-399 FVVKGDVILCGYGF
+399 
-413 TAEDDYLYQ
+413 
-422 INRNT
+422 
-427 GEILDRLELKK
+427 
-438 MPDLLVEQDGK
+438 
-449 LYVHTYSYDYVIDF
+449 

>member
-1 MKQMEH
+1 MKEP
-7 SYKGE
+7 
-12 EKFLVNDL
+12 EKKYNDEDNMLVNDL
-20 KTIVSKARSKAFA
+20 RSIVSKARSKAFA

-46 GKRIVEEEQNGEAR
+46 GQRIVEQEQNGASR
-60 AEYGKHIIEVAS
+60 AEYGKHVIEVAS

-79 GKGFSETNLINF
+79 GKGFSYTNIANYKRFYLTFNNLQI
-91 KKFFLLFKE
+91 L
-100 LEIHQTVSEE
+100 QTVSEE
-110 FRKQVLHLLPW
+110 FNNPIQQTLPAKSSAPHKEDKAESAQSELRLLPW

-131 DKKAREWYAKEAYE
+131 DKKAREWYAKEAFE

-168 KKKQPVVNEMQDK
+168 TKKQPVVDEMQDK

-191 YIKSPVVLEFL
+191 YIKTPVVLEFL

-352 LMAHPEETGIS
+352 LMAHPEE
-363 VTNGYA
+363 N
-369 QPDSCF
+369 
-375 MFAYDLEQDK
+375 DK
-385 LLWRSADQSYNSMN
+385 
-399 FVVKGDVILCGYGF
+399 
-413 TAEDDYLYQ
+413 E
-422 INRNT
+422 
-427 GEILDRLELKK
+427 
-438 MPDLLVEQDGK
+438 
-449 LYVHTYSYDYVIDF
+449 

>member
-1 MKQMEH
+1 MKEPGKKYNDEDNM
-7 SYKGE
+7 
-12 EKFLVNDL
+12 LVNDL
-20 KTIVSKARSKAFA
+20 RSIVSKARSKAFA

-46 GKRIVEEEQNGEAR
+46 GQRIVEQEQNGASR
-60 AEYGKHIIEVAS
+60 AEYGKHVIEIAS

-79 GKGFSETNLINF
+79 GKGFSYTNIANYKRFYLTFNNLQI
-91 KKFFLLFKE
+91 L
-100 LEIHQTVSEE
+100 QTVSEE
-110 FRKQVLHLLPW
+110 FKKQKHQTLSDESSLLPQKDQTQSIQSELRLLPW

-131 DKKAREWYAKEAYE
+131 DKKAREWYAKEAFE

-168 KKKQPVVNEMQDK
+168 KKKQPVVDEMQDK

-352 LMAHPEETGIS
+352 LMAHPEE
-363 VTNGYA
+363 N
-369 QPDSCF
+369 
-375 MFAYDLEQDK
+375 DK
-385 LLWRSADQSYNSMN
+385 
-399 FVVKGDVILCGYGF
+399 
-413 TAEDDYLYQ
+413 E
-422 INRNT
+422 
-427 GEILDRLELKK
+427 
-438 MPDLLVEQDGK
+438 
-449 LYVHTYSYDYVIDF
+449 

>member
-79 GKGFSETNLINF
+79 GKGFSETNIRTF
-91 KKFFLLFKE
+91 RKFFLIFRN
-100 LEIHQTVSEE
+100 LEIQQTVSAESNLP
-110 FRKQVLHLLPW
+110 KQQTLSDNLSSHFQKGQTPPAQFKLRLLPW

-131 DKKAREWYAKEAYE
+131 DKKAREWYAKEAFE

-168 KKKQPVVNEMQDK
+168 TKKQPVVDEMQDK

-191 YIKSPVVLEFL
+191 YIKTPVVLEFL

-352 LMAHPEETGIS
+352 LMAHPEE
-363 VTNGYA
+363 N
-369 QPDSCF
+369 
-375 MFAYDLEQDK
+375 DK
-385 LLWRSADQSYNSMN
+385 
-399 FVVKGDVILCGYGF
+399 
-413 TAEDDYLYQ
+413 E
-422 INRNT
+422 
-427 GEILDRLELKK
+427 
-438 MPDLLVEQDGK
+438 
-449 LYVHTYSYDYVIDF
+449 

>member
-79 GKGFSETNLINF
+79 GKGFSETNIRTF
-91 KKFFLLFKE
+91 RKFFLIFRN
-100 LEIHQTVSEE
+100 LEIQQTVSAESNLP
-110 FRKQVLHLLPW
+110 KQQTLSDNLSSHFQKGQTPPAQFKLRLLPW
-121 SHYERLIRVE
+121 SHYERLIRIE
-131 DKKAREWYAKEAYE
+131 DKRARDWYAKEAFE
-145 QGWSFRTLN
+145 QGWSYRTLS

-168 KKKQPVVNEMQDK
+168 KDKAPVEKEMKEKTNEF
-181 TKAYQQDKLE
+181 QQDKLE
-191 YIKSPVVLEFL
+191 YIKSPVVMEFL
-202 GLPEDTSLAESKL
+202 GLPSDSSLKESKL
-215 ETAIINNLEKFLMEM
+215 ESAIIDNLEKFLMEM

-316 YSTLAK
+316 YSTLAR

-352 LMAHPEETGIS
+352 LMAHPEE
-363 VTNGYA
+363 N
-369 QPDSCF
+369 
-375 MFAYDLEQDK
+375 DK
-385 LLWRSADQSYNSMN
+385 
-399 FVVKGDVILCGYGF
+399 
-413 TAEDDYLYQ
+413 E
-422 INRNT
+422 
-427 GEILDRLELKK
+427 
-438 MPDLLVEQDGK
+438 
-449 LYVHTYSYDYVIDF
+449 

>member
-1 MKQMEH
+1 MKEP
-7 SYKGE
+7 
-12 EKFLVNDL
+12 EKKYNDEDNMLVNDL
-20 KTIVSKARSKAFA
+20 RSIVSKARSKAFA

-46 GKRIVEEEQNGEAR
+46 GQRIVEEEQNGTSR
-60 AEYGKHIIEVAS
+60 AEYGKHVIEVAS
-72 AALTEEF
+72 AALTKEF
-79 GKGFSETNLINF
+79 GKGFSYTNIANYKRFYLTFSDLQI
-91 KKFFLLFKE
+91 L
-100 LEIHQTVSEE
+100 QTVSEE
-110 FRKQVLHLLPW
+110 FKKQKHQTLSDESSLLPQKGQTQSAQFELRLLPW

-131 DKKAREWYAKEAYE
+131 DKKAREWYAKEAFE

-202 GLPEDTSLAESKL
+202 GLPKDTSLAESKL

-287 MYDKMK
+287 MYDNMK

-352 LMAHPEETGIS
+352 LMAHPEE
-363 VTNGYA
+363 N
-369 QPDSCF
+369 
-375 MFAYDLEQDK
+375 DK
-385 LLWRSADQSYNSMN
+385 
-399 FVVKGDVILCGYGF
+399 
-413 TAEDDYLYQ
+413 E
-422 INRNT
+422 
-427 GEILDRLELKK
+427 
-438 MPDLLVEQDGK
+438 
-449 LYVHTYSYDYVIDF
+449 

>member
-1 MKQMEH
+1 MKQPRKKYNDEDNM
-7 SYKGE
+7 
-12 EKFLVNDL
+12 LVNDL
-20 KTIVSKARSKAFA
+20 RSIVSKARSKAFA

-46 GKRIVEEEQNGEAR
+46 GQRIVEQEQNGASR
-60 AEYGKHIIEVAS
+60 AEYGKHVIEIAS

-79 GKGFSETNLINF
+79 GKGFSYTNIANYKRFYLTFNNLQI
-91 KKFFLLFKE
+91 L
-100 LEIHQTVSEE
+100 QTVSEE
-110 FRKQVLHLLPW
+110 FNNPIQQTLPAKSSTPHKEDKAESTQSELRLLPW

-131 DKKAREWYAKEAYE
+131 DKKAREWYAKEAFNE
-145 QGWSFRTLN
+145 GWSYRTLN

-202 GLPEDTSLAESKL
+202 GLPEDISLAESKL

-322 NDQMFAAKY
+322 NDQIFAAKY

-352 LMAHPEETGIS
+352 LMAHPEE
-363 VTNGYA
+363 N
-369 QPDSCF
+369 
-375 MFAYDLEQDK
+375 DK
-385 LLWRSADQSYNSMN
+385 
-399 FVVKGDVILCGYGF
+399 
-413 TAEDDYLYQ
+413 E
-422 INRNT
+422 
-427 GEILDRLELKK
+427 
-438 MPDLLVEQDGK
+438 
-449 LYVHTYSYDYVIDF
+449 

>member
-1 MKQMEH
+1 MKQPGKKYNDEDNM
-7 SYKGE
+7 
-12 EKFLVNDL
+12 LVNDL
-20 KTIVSKARSKAFA
+20 RSIVSKARSKAFA

-46 GKRIVEEEQNGEAR
+46 GQRIVEQEQNGASR
-60 AEYGKHIIEVAS
+60 AEYGKHVIEIAS

-79 GKGFSETNLINF
+79 GKGFSYTNIANYKRFYLTFNNLQI
-91 KKFFLLFKE
+91 L
-100 LEIHQTVSEE
+100 QTVSEE
-110 FRKQVLHLLPW
+110 FNNPIQQTLPAKSSAPHKEDKAESAQSELRLLPW

-131 DKKAREWYAKEAYE
+131 DKKAREWYAKEAFE

-168 KKKQPVVNEMQDK
+168 KKKQPVVDEMQDK

-287 MYDKMK
+287 MYDKMR

-352 LMAHPEETGIS
+352 LMAHPEE
-363 VTNGYA
+363 N
-369 QPDSCF
+369 
-375 MFAYDLEQDK
+375 DK
-385 LLWRSADQSYNSMN
+385 
-399 FVVKGDVILCGYGF
+399 
-413 TAEDDYLYQ
+413 E
-422 INRNT
+422 
-427 GEILDRLELKK
+427 
-438 MPDLLVEQDGK
+438 
-449 LYVHTYSYDYVIDF
+449 

>member
-1 MKQMEH
+1 MKEPGKKYNDEDNM
-7 SYKGE
+7 
-12 EKFLVNDL
+12 LVNDL
-20 KTIVSKARSKAFA
+20 RSIVSKARSKAFA

-46 GKRIVEEEQNGEAR
+46 GQRIVEQEQNGASR
-60 AEYGKHIIEVAS
+60 AEYGKHVIEIAS

-79 GKGFSETNLINF
+79 GKGFSYTNIANYKRFYLTFNNLQI
-91 KKFFLLFKE
+91 L
-100 LEIHQTVSEE
+100 QTVSEE
-110 FRKQVLHLLPW
+110 FKKQKHQTLSDASSLLPQKDQTQSTQSELRLLPW

-131 DKKAREWYAKEAYE
+131 DKKAREWYAKEAFE

-168 KKKQPVVNEMQDK
+168 KKKQPVVDEMQDK

-215 ETAIINNLEKFLMEM
+215 EIAIINNLEKFLMEM

-352 LMAHPEETGIS
+352 LMAHPEES
-363 VTNGYA
+363 
-369 QPDSCF
+369 
-375 MFAYDLEQDK
+375 DK
-385 LLWRSADQSYNSMN
+385 
-399 FVVKGDVILCGYGF
+399 
-413 TAEDDYLYQ
+413 E
-422 INRNT
+422 
-427 GEILDRLELKK
+427 
-438 MPDLLVEQDGK
+438 
-449 LYVHTYSYDYVIDF
+449 

>member
-1 MKQMEH
+1 MKQPGKKYNDEDNM
-7 SYKGE
+7 
-12 EKFLVNDL
+12 LVNDL
-20 KTIVSKARSKAFA
+20 RSIVSKARSKAFA
-33 AVNYSLVERNWRI
+33 AVNYSLVERNWKI
-46 GKRIVEEEQNGEAR
+46 GQRIVEQEQNGASR
-60 AEYGKHIIEVAS
+60 AEYGKHVIEIAS
-72 AALTEEF
+72 AALTKEF
-79 GKGFSETNLINF
+79 GKGFSETNIMNF
-91 KKFFLLFKE
+91 KKFYLKFKE
-100 LEIHQTVSEE
+100 LTIPQTLSEE
-110 FRKQVLHLLPW
+110 FKKQKHQTLSDEFSLLPQKGQTQSAQFELRLLPW

-131 DKKAREWYAKEAYE
+131 DKKAREWYAKEAFE

-352 LMAHPEETGIS
+352 LMAHPEE
-363 VTNGYA
+363 N
-369 QPDSCF
+369 
-375 MFAYDLEQDK
+375 DK
-385 LLWRSADQSYNSMN
+385 
-399 FVVKGDVILCGYGF
+399 
-413 TAEDDYLYQ
+413 E
-422 INRNT
+422 
-427 GEILDRLELKK
+427 
-438 MPDLLVEQDGK
+438 
-449 LYVHTYSYDYVIDF
+449 

>member
-1 MKQMEH
+1 MKHPRKKYNDEDNM
-7 SYKGE
+7 
-12 EKFLVNDL
+12 LVNDL
-20 KTIVSKARSKAFA
+20 RSIVSKARSKAFA

-46 GKRIVEEEQNGEAR
+46 GQRIVEQEQNGASR
-60 AEYGKHIIEVAS
+60 AEYGKHVIEIAS

-79 GKGFSETNLINF
+79 GKGFSETNIMNF
-91 KKFFLLFKE
+91 KKFYLKFKE
-100 LEIHQTVSEE
+100 LTIPQTLSEE
-110 FRKQVLHLLPW
+110 FKKQKHQTLSDESSLLPQKGQTQSAQFELRLLPW

-131 DKKAREWYAKEAYE
+131 DKKAREWYAKEAFE

-202 GLPEDTSLAESKL
+202 GLPEDTFLAESKL

-302 GIILCTETDSDVAR
+302 GIILCTETDSDVVR

-340 LRREI
+340 LKREI

-352 LMAHPEETGIS
+352 LMAHPEE
-363 VTNGYA
+363 N
-369 QPDSCF
+369 
-375 MFAYDLEQDK
+375 DK
-385 LLWRSADQSYNSMN
+385 
-399 FVVKGDVILCGYGF
+399 
-413 TAEDDYLYQ
+413 E
-422 INRNT
+422 
-427 GEILDRLELKK
+427 
-438 MPDLLVEQDGK
+438 
-449 LYVHTYSYDYVIDF
+449 